1 MVRTHLSHPT
11 CSQAAKASAVH
22 HRDLRFSHANLRLTS
37 EQRLHHV
44 CSSIKIQS
52 TGFYLSLC
60 PVQTTSRW
68 TDVSRIRSARW
79 DGRWRTKMKK
89 RVTSC
94 ESVRNVRNHIHQSCR
109 KSEAKNIFLSV
120 WARHGRCRWRCGSTS
135 RFAFYGLGFLA
146 QTRSWVCSG
155 AAVGLSGD
163 GGETFAP
170 GSTWRSHT
178 FVVDRRSL
186 DYYNLYRMYRQSS
199 RVGLDI
205 LYAKIQSSRQISTS
219 YSKYC
224 FRCLL
229 LSSIS
234 PGTT

>member
-1 MVRTHLSHPT
+1 MVRAHLYHPT

-22 HRDLRFSHANLRLTS
+22 HRDLRFSHVNLRLTS
-37 EQRLHHV
+37 EQRHHHV
-44 CSSIKIQS
+44 CSSIRIQS

-68 TDVSRIRSARW
+68 ADVSRIRSVWEVLDEMGDEEQR
-79 DGRWRTKMKK
+79 RKK

-94 ESVRNVRNHIHQSCR
+94 ESVRNVRNHIHQSR
-109 KSEAKNIFLSV
+109 RESEAKTIFLSV
-120 WARHGRCRWRCGSTS
+120 WARHGRCRWSCGSTS
-135 RFAFYGLGFLA
+135 RFAFYGLGFLPRPA
-146 QTRSWVCSG
+146 REFRSG

-205 LYAKIQSSRQISTS
+205 LYTKI
-219 YSKYC
+219 
-224 FRCLL
+224 
-229 LSSIS
+229 
-234 PGTT
+234 